1 MPQLAGFDANSVA
14 MMSAMLKMVAEEWD
28 RSAAWR
34 VEENAAIR
42 ALMKAAVPVV
52 ADGGLASRL
61 GNLAARVDDDLH
73 LKKLDEANDELREA
87 LTMLHAHIETLRT
100 PAAKNVDES
109 IWSELRRSVERRRV
123 SLANF

>member
-61 GNLAARVDDDLH
+61 ERLAARVDRDLH

-87 LTMLHAHIETLRT
+87 LTMLHANIETLRT
-100 PAAKNVDES
+100 PAAKQVNES
-109 IWSELRRSVERRRV
+109 IWTELRRSVERRRV
-123 SLANF
+123 GLANF